1 MEIDRQDIRLALR
14 GFLELLESADQQ
26 AKIETL
32 ELWLGQLAF
41 LQHFIDDVPAD
52 DNASALLAHD
62 STHWKKL
69 ITTHFPTLGEYSHP
83 SAISAKADGLN
94 LPKGNAV
101 DDLAE
106 IAAEI
111 FECVQ
116 RWDRYG
122 ENDALWYFRV
132 GYQTHWERHLRSL
145 QHYLQNRPLG

>member
-41 LQHFIDDVPAD
+41 LQHFIDDIPAND
-52 DNASALLAHD
+52 KLFDLPAHD
-62 STHWKKL
+62 TAHWMKL
-69 ITTHFPTLGEYSHP
+69 IATHFPSLGNDIP
-83 SAISAKADGLN
+83 ATISGDFDLST
-94 LPKGNAV
+94 GNAV
-101 DDLAE
+101 EDLAE

-116 RWDRYG
+116 RWEIYG
-122 ENDALWYFRV
+122 ENHALWYFKV
-132 GYQTHWERHLRSL
+132 GYQTHWERRLRNL
-145 QHYLQNRPLG
+145 QRYLHHRPLE